1 MLASKRIGRAIDNQ
15 FIEDREILVS
25 RVPAVD
31 DLKRDI
37 LKSVDLIGGF
47 GRVIENG
54 DEVWLK
60 PNFNT
65 GDTPP
70 GSSDPDFV
78 KAVIEL
84 LYEQGAGKVIVGESS
99 MMSASTRKVFEETGM
114 LEKAEDAGAEVVFF
128 DEGKWIKVTT
138 GGKYLRTVSLHE
150 KALEAKKLIYVCC
163 MKTHRWAKFT
173 MSLKLAVGFMKPSER
188 MRLHVSK
195 IQEKIADLNLVI
207 HPDMV
212 IMDGRRCFINGG
224 PACGE
229 LRNPKVVMA
238 SGDRIAIDVEAIRE
252 IQSYQGT
259 SLTENPW
266 SYPQIRR
273 ATDLGL
279 GARTDDEYKVVHHKE
294 TVAQQ

>member
-1 MLASKRIGRAIDNQ
+1 MLASEGIGRARNNQ
-15 FIEDREILVS
+15 FMEDRKILVS
-25 RVPAVD
+25 KVPAVN

-47 GRVIENG
+47 GRVVGDG

-99 MMSASTRKVFEETGM
+99 MMSAATRRVFEETGM
-114 LEKAEDAGAEVVFF
+114 LEKAENAEAEVVFF
-128 DEGKWIKVTT
+128 DEGKWVKVTI
-138 GGKYLRTVSLHE
+138 GGKYLGTVSLPE
-150 KALEAKKLIYVCC
+150 EALEAKKLIYVCC

-188 MRLHVSK
+188 MRLHVGK
-195 IQEKIADLNLVI
+195 IQEKIADLNLIV

-212 IMDGRRCFINGG
+212 IMDGRKCFIKGG

-238 SGDRIAIDVEAIRE
+238 SGDRIAVDVEAIKE

-273 ATDLGL
+273 AAGLGL
-279 GARTDDEYKVVHHKE
+279 GARTDDEYRVVHD
-294 TVAQQ
+294 